1 MKTTVK
7 KKTIPSKTLAVKPL
21 VSEKF
26 SSIHKELLLMRE
38 DIIKTVTR
46 KSLPDGSEMGDSM
59 DQANLSIE
67 KELLFEL
74 SGNERAILDQIEAAI
89 RKAEKGIYGLCE
101 SCHKPIPK
109 PRLKAMPFAR
119 YCIVCQSTSE
129 RASNEEP
136 IEDIAELAVAGEDK
150 EADFGAP

>member
-1 MKTTVK
+1 MKTIVK
-7 KKTIPSKTLAVKPL
+7 KKTISSKTSAAKPATTG
-21 VSEKF
+21 KI
-26 SSIHKELLLMRE
+26 SSVYKELLAMRE
-38 DIIKTVTR
+38 DILKTVTK

-74 SGNERAILDQIEAAI
+74 SDNERATLDQVEAAI
-89 RKAEKGIYGLCE
+89 RKAEKGLYGLCE

-109 PRLKAMPFAR
+109 LRLKAMPFAR
-119 YCIVCQSTSE
+119 YCVVCQSASE

-136 IEDIAELAVAGEDK
+136 VEDVSELAVAGEDK
-150 EADFGAP
+150 DGDFGAP